1 MKYRE
6 AGSVCASFYPGESGA
21 HSAVSYMHTQHRHIG
36 QQQGTKRTKRGAAG
50 HAAKGH
56 GSKAL
61 WPHDLSMAIHAK
73 FIRRHSARGRK
84 PPEALVQA
92 RTQSFIYTGD
102 TASVKLKVGKSF
114 HGVLSSLQ

>member
-1 MKYRE
+1 VCVHLFTLEKAKPTRLYYHTHTEATRGQRE
-6 AGSVCASFYPGESGA
+6 QRE
-21 HSAVSYMHTQHRHIG
+21 G
-36 QQQGTKRTKRGAAG
+36 QQDMQQ
-50 HAAKGH
+50 KGH
-56 GSKAL
+56 GSTVL

-92 RTQSFIYTGD
+92 RTQSFIYAGD

>member
-1 MKYRE
+1 
-6 AGSVCASFYPGESGA
+6 VCVHLFSLEKAKPTRLY
-21 HSAVSYMHTQHRHIG
+21 YHTHTG
-36 QQQGTKRTKRGAAG
+36 QQGTKRTKRGAAG

-56 GSKAL
+56 GSTVL

-92 RTQSFIYTGD
+92 RTQSFIYAGD